1 MFKVSNRKAISN
13 LALKSY
19 KANRSRNSIAILAII
34 LTTILFTTLFTIGTG
49 LIESIEESSM
59 RMAGGYSHGSFK
71 YLSQEQYERLAKH
84 PLIKEA
90 GLSIYAGEAV
100 NEKLLKRYTE
110 IDYCDKTSAKL
121 GFNFPTTGRLPVA
134 QNEISTDTVTLDFLE
149 VPHEIG
155 QKVTLLCD
163 FGDRTEEKEFILTG
177 YYKGDSAFPVGIITV
192 SKEFIEVNFAGR
204 GQQYYKDRDS
214 IGSCQAYVLF
224 KNNRNIDANMMR
236 VISDSGYKVYGDG
249 DGENVI
255 QYGANWAYFST
266 TSEGNLSVW
275 FAVLMG
281 ALLIVFTGYLII
293 YNIFQISVMQDIR
306 FYGLLKTIGTTKK
319 QIKRILLVQALKM
332 SAIGVPAGLVFGFLL
347 GKVLLPLI
355 LTGSSAIVATV
366 SINPVIFIGSAIF
379 ALITV
384 YISCRKPAKTASYI
398 SPVEAVKY
406 NGVGSNINSRS
417 NRAKNG
423 TNGGKLHKMAF
434 SNLGRNKKRTFITV
448 VSISLSL
455 VLLNIVY
462 TLTGSFDMDKYV
474 SKFID
479 VDFQFAHAAYFKN
492 KFSNDTPVSKSMIS
506 AIEGQKSFERG
517 GLIYNIPQMTIIS
530 KYDGDVEYD
539 AGRLYLDD
547 SSCVPVPDIYA
558 MDDFVMEN
566 LEIVK
571 GSYDKQQF
579 KTGKFLLLGLLDD
592 DNGNIKYDKALY
604 RIGEKVK
611 LKVFQDDLSTNF
623 DGAKEYEVMGY
634 YRMRSTN
641 CSRRYG
647 SVAFAMPLEELRT
660 YDKNP
665 VPMTYICNAKAG
677 KEDEIEAFIKSYTES
692 VEIQMSYN
700 SRETYKKEFE
710 DLQNMI
716 LSVGGV
722 LCLIIGI
729 IGILNFINSVFTSI
743 ITRRR
748 EFAMMESVGMTKSQ
762 LRKMLIYEGLYC
774 GFYTIAISFILT
786 VIFTLGVLSQFSK
799 AVWFMSYKFD
809 ILPLFVAYPVL
820 LVLSAL
826 IPFLAFRGVGKQ
838 SVVERLRIAE

>member
-1 MFKVSNRKAISN
+1 MFKVSNRKTISN

-177 YYKGDSAFPVGIITV
+177 YYKGDPAFPVGIITV
-192 SKEFIEVNFAGR
+192 SKEFIKVNFAGR

-224 KNNRNIDANMMR
+224 KSNRNIDANMMR
-236 VISDSGYKVYGDG
+236 VISDSGYKVDG
-249 DGENVI
+249 DGVNVI
-255 QYGANWAYFST
+255 QYGVNWAYFST

-275 FAVLMG
+275 FAVLMS

-319 QIKRILLVQALKM
+319 QIKRILLIQALKM
-332 SAIGVPAGLVFGFLL
+332 SAIGIPAGLVLGFLL

-355 LTGSSAIVATV
+355 LKGSYAAVATV
-366 SINPVIFIGSAIF
+366 SINPVIFIGSAVF
-379 ALITV
+379 ALFTV
-384 YISCRKPAKTASYI
+384 YISCKKPAKTASYI

-406 NGVGSNINSRS
+406 NGVSSNINSRL
-417 NRAKNG
+417 NRNKNG
-423 TNGGKLHKMAF
+423 TNGGKLNKMAF
-434 SNLGRNKKRTFITV
+434 SNLGRSKKRTFITV

-455 VLLNIVY
+455 VLLNTVY
-462 TLTGSFDMDKYV
+462 TLTGSFDMDKYI
-474 SKFID
+474 SNFID
-479 VDFQFAHAAYFKN
+479 VDFQVAHAAYYKY
-492 KFSNDTPVSKSMIS
+492 KFSDETPVSKTMIS
-506 AIEGQKSFERG
+506 AIEGQKSFDRG
-517 GLIYNIPQMTIIS
+517 GLIYNIPQLTIIS
-530 KYDGDVEYD
+530 KYDGNVEYE
-539 AGRLYLDD
+539 AGRMYLPDA
-547 SSCVPVPDIYA
+547 SSVPIADIYA
-558 MDDFVMEN
+558 MDDFVLEN

-571 GSYDKQQF
+571 GRYDKEKF
-579 KTGKFLLLGLLDD
+579 RTGKFLILGLNSDD
-592 DNGNIKYDKALY
+592 HGNIMYDKALY
-604 RIGEKVK
+604 GIGEKVK
-611 LKVFQDDLSTNF
+611 LKVFQDNLSTNF
-623 DGAKEYEVMGY
+623 DDAKEYEVMGY

-647 SVAFAMPLEELRT
+647 SVAFAMSLEELRT

-677 KEDEIEAFIKSYTES
+677 KEDELEAFIKSYTES
-692 VEIQMSYN
+692 VEIQLSYN

-786 VIFTLGVLSQFSK
+786 VIFTFGVLSQFSK
-799 AVWFMSYKFD
+799 AVWFMSYKFG
-809 ILPLFVAYPVL
+809 ILPLLVAYPAL

-826 IPFLAFRGVGKQ
+826 IPYLAFRGVGKQ
-838 SVVERLRIAE
+838 SVVERLRIAQ

>member
-1 MFKVSNRKAISN
+1 MIKVSNRKAISN
-13 LALKSY
+13 LSLKSY
-19 KANRSRNSIAILAII
+19 KANKSRNSIAILAII
-34 LTTILFTTLFTIGTG
+34 LTTILFTSLFTIGTG

-59 RMAGGYSHGSFK
+59 RMAGGYAHGSFK
-71 YLSQEQYERLAKH
+71 YLSQEQYERLSRH
-84 PLIKEA
+84 PLIKEV

-121 GFNFPTTGRLPVA
+121 GYNFPTTGRLPVA
-134 QNEISTDTVTLDFLE
+134 QNEISTDTVTLDFLG
-149 VPHEIG
+149 VPREIG

-163 FGDRTEEKEFILTG
+163 FGDRIEEKEFILTG
-177 YYKGDSAFPVGIITV
+177 YYKGDPAFPVGIITV
-192 SKEFIEVNFAGR
+192 SKEFIEVNLAGR

-224 KNNRNIDANMMR
+224 ENSRNIDENIMQ
-236 VISDSGYKVYGDG
+236 VISDSGYKVDGNGD
-249 DGENVI
+249 NVI
-255 QYGANWAYFST
+255 QYGVNWAYFST

-293 YNIFQISVMQDIR
+293 YNIFQISVMRDIR

-332 SAIGVPAGLVFGFLL
+332 SAIGIPAGLIFGFLL
-347 GKVLLPLI
+347 GKILLPLI
-355 LTGSSAIVATV
+355 IKASISSVATV

-379 ALITV
+379 ALFTV
-384 YISCRKPAKTASYI
+384 YISCRKPAKIASYI

-406 NGVGSNINSRS
+406 NGVSSNIHSRL
-417 NRAKNG
+417 NRIKKG
-423 TNGGKLHKMAF
+423 TNGGKLHKMSF

-455 VLLNIVY
+455 VLLNTVY
-462 TLTGSFDMDKYV
+462 TLTGSFDMDKFV

-479 VDFQFAHAAYFKN
+479 VDFQVAHAAYFKN
-492 KFSNDTPVSKSMIS
+492 KFRDDTPVSKTTIS
-506 AIEGQKSFERG
+506 AIEEQKSFDRG
-517 GLIYNIPQMTIIS
+517 GLIYNIPEMMIIS
-530 KYDGDVEYD
+530 KYDGNVEYE
-539 AGRLYLDD
+539 AGKMYLPDG
-547 SSCVPVPDIYA
+547 STVPIADIYA
-558 MDDFVMEN
+558 MDDFVLEN

-571 GSYDKQQF
+571 GSYDKDKF
-579 KTGKFLLLGLLDD
+579 KTGKFLLLGLTAD
-592 DNGNIKYDKALY
+592 DNGNIMYDKALY

-611 LKVFQDDLSTNF
+611 LKVYQDDLSTNF

-647 SVAFAMPLEELRT
+647 SVAFAMPLEELRN

-665 VPMTYICNAKAG
+665 VPMTYICNAKDG
-677 KEDEIEAFIKSYTES
+677 KEDELEEFIKSYTKS

-743 ITRRR
+743 VTQRR
-748 EFAMMESVGMTKSQ
+748 EFAMMESVGMTKWQ

-774 GFYTIAISFILT
+774 GFLTIAISFILT
-786 VIFTLGVLSQFSK
+786 GIFTLGVLSQFSK
-799 AVWFMSYKFD
+799 VIWFMSYKFD
-809 ILPLFVAYPVL
+809 ILPLFIAYPVL

-826 IPFLAFRGVGKQ
+826 IPYLAFIGVDKQ

>member
-1 MFKVSNRKAISN
+1 MIKVSNRKAVSN

-49 LIESIEESSM
+49 MIESIEESTM
-59 RMAGGYSHGSFK
+59 RMAGGYAHGSFK
-71 YLSQEQYERLAKH
+71 YLSNEQYERLAKH
-84 PLIKEA
+84 PLIKEV

-110 IDYCDKTSAKL
+110 IDYNDKTSAKL
-121 GFNFPTTGRLPVA
+121 GFNLPTTGRLPIA
-134 QNEISTDTVTLDFLE
+134 KNEISTDTVTLDLLG
-149 VPHEIG
+149 VPHKIG

-177 YYKGDSAFPVGIITV
+177 YYKGDRAFSVGIITV
-192 SKEFIEVNFAGR
+192 SKEFIEVNLAGR
-204 GQQYYKDRDS
+204 GQQYYKNRDS
-214 IGSCQAYVLF
+214 IGSCQAYVFF
-224 KNNRNIDANMMR
+224 KNNRNIDANMVR
-236 VISDSGYKVYGDG
+236 VISDSGYKVDG
-249 DGENVI
+249 NSENVI
-255 QYGANWAYFST
+255 QYGVNWSYFST

-332 SAIGVPAGLVFGFLL
+332 SVIGIPAGLVLGFLL

-355 LTGSSAIVATV
+355 LKGSSAIVATV

-379 ALITV
+379 ALFTV

-406 NGVGSNINSRS
+406 NGVSSNIHSRS

-455 VLLNIVY
+455 VLLNIAY
-462 TLTGSFDMDKYV
+462 TLTGSFDMDKFV

-506 AIEGQKSFERG
+506 AIEGQKSFDRG
-517 GLIYNIPQMTIIS
+517 GLIYNIPQLTIIS
-530 KYDGDVEYD
+530 KYDGNVEYQ
-539 AGRLYLDD
+539 AGRIYLPDG
-547 SSCVPVPDIYA
+547 SSVPDADIYA

-571 GSYDKQQF
+571 GSYDKEKF
-579 KTGKFLLLGLLDD
+579 RTGKFLLLGLTDD
-592 DNGNIKYDKALY
+592 DNGNIMYDKALY

-611 LKVFQDDLSTNF
+611 LKVFKDDFNTNF

-677 KEDEIEAFIKSYTES
+677 KEDELEAFIKSYTES

-710 DLQNMI
+710 DLQNVVVY
-716 LSVGGV
+716 VGGV

-748 EFAMMESVGMTKSQ
+748 EFAMMESVGMTKRQ
-762 LRKMLIYEGLYC
+762 LRKMLIYEGLYS
-774 GFYTIAISFILT
+774 GFYTIAVSFLLT
-786 VIFTLGVLSQFSK
+786 LIFTFGVLSQFSK
-799 AVWFMSYKFD
+799 AVWFMSYKFG
-809 ILPLFVAYPVL
+809 IQPLLIAYPVL

-826 IPFLAFRGVGKQ
+826 IPYLAFIGVGKQ
-838 SVVERLRIAE
+838 SVVERLRIAQ

>member
-19 KANRSRNSIAILAII
+19 KANRSRNYIAILAIV

-49 LIESIEESSM
+49 LIESIEESTM
-59 RMAGGYSHGSFK
+59 RMSGGYAHGSFK
-71 YLSQEQYERLAKH
+71 YLSQEQYERLSKH
-84 PLIKEA
+84 PLIKEV

-110 IDYCDKTSAKL
+110 IDYCDETSAKL
-121 GFNFPTTGRLPVA
+121 GFNLPTTGRLPKA
-134 QNEISTDTVTLDFLE
+134 QNGISTDTVTLDFLG

-163 FGDRTEEKEFILTG
+163 FGDRKEEKEFILTG
-177 YYKGDSAFPVGIITV
+177 YYKGDPAFQAGIITV
-192 SKEFIEVNFAGR
+192 SKEFIEVNLAGR
-204 GQQYYKDRDS
+204 GQQYYKDHDS

-224 KNNRNIDANMMR
+224 KNSRNIDANMVQ
-236 VISDSGYKVYGDG
+236 VISDCGYKVDG
-249 DGENVI
+249 NGENVI
-255 QYGANWAYFST
+255 QYGVNWAYFST
-266 TSEGNLSVW
+266 TSEGDFSVW

-319 QIKRILLVQALKM
+319 QIKRILLVQAMKM
-332 SAIGVPAGLVFGFLL
+332 CSIGIPVGLVLGFLL
-347 GKVLLPLI
+347 GKILLPLI
-355 LTGSSAIVATV
+355 LEGSYALVATV

-379 ALITV
+379 ALFTV
-384 YISCRKPAKTASYI
+384 YISCRKPAKIASYI

-406 NGVGSNINSRS
+406 NGVSSNINSGL
-417 NRAKNG
+417 NRIKKG
-423 TNGGKLHKMAF
+423 TNGGKLYKMGF

-455 VLLNIVY
+455 VLLNTAY
-462 TLTGSFDMDKYV
+462 TMTESFDMDKYV
-474 SKFID
+474 SNFID
-479 VDFQFAHAAYFKN
+479 VDFQIAHAAYYKY
-492 KFSNDTPVSKSMIS
+492 KFSDETPVSKTMIS
-506 AIEGQKSFERG
+506 AIEGQESFDRG
-517 GLIYNIPQMTIIS
+517 GLIYNIPEIRIIS
-530 KYDGDVEYD
+530 KYDGNVEYE
-539 AGRLYLDD
+539 AGRMYLPDG
-547 SSCVPVPDIYA
+547 SSVPIADVYA

-571 GSYDKQQF
+571 GSYDKEKF
-579 KTGKFLLLGLLDD
+579 KTGKFLLLGLFAD
-592 DNGNIKYDKALY
+592 DNGNIMYDKALY
-604 RIGEKVK
+604 QIGEKVK
-611 LKVFQDDLSTNF
+611 LKVFQHDLNINF
-623 DGAKEYEVMGY
+623 DDAKEYEVMGY
-634 YRMRSTN
+634 YRMRPTN

-660 YDKNP
+660 YDNP

-677 KEDEIEAFIKSYTES
+677 REDELEAFIKSYTES
-692 VEIQMSYN
+692 VEIQMLYN
-700 SRETYKKEFE
+700 SRETYKKEFK

-748 EFAMMESVGMTKSQ
+748 EFAMMESVGMTKRQ

-774 GFYTIAISFILT
+774 GFYTIAISFLLTILFT
-786 VIFTLGVLSQFSK
+786 FGVISQFSK
-799 AVWFMSYKFD
+799 VIWFMNYKFD
-809 ILPLFVAYPVL
+809 IQPLLIAYPVL

-826 IPFLAFRGVGKQ
+826 IPYLAFIGVDKQ